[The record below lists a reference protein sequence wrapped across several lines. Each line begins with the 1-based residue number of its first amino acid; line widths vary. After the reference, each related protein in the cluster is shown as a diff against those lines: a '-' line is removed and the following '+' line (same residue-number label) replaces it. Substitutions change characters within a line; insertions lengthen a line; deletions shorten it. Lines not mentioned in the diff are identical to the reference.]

1 MQEKI
6 SKYATWLAENKEVVN
21 VLTTSG
27 TIMLS
32 KGIVISAVDESAKDE
47 IIKGLEQN
55 TKISASQIY
64 PEVNF
69 KVNITPKS
77 TVIIKNMVKAGVM
90 NVGATGYDIYVDV
103 EKYQNLT
110 DVSKAVTVDIVALGA
125 TVAAGTVI
133 AGVTS
138 SAFAIVAGGVIV
150 GFGISNVAERTKED
164 WIGR

>member
-6 SKYATWLAENKEVVN
+6 SKYATWLAENKEIVN

-64 PEVNF
+64 PDVNF
-69 KVNITPKS
+69 KVNITPNK
-77 TVIIKNMVKAGVM
+77 TIALRKVAAAGALTIAGTAY
-90 NVGATGYDIYVDV
+90 NIYVDA

-110 DVSKAVTVDIVALGA
+110 DISKATTVEIVALGA

-138 SAFAIVAGGVIV
+138 SAFAIVVGGTFI
-150 GFGISNVAERTKED
+150 GMGISSVAENVKQD